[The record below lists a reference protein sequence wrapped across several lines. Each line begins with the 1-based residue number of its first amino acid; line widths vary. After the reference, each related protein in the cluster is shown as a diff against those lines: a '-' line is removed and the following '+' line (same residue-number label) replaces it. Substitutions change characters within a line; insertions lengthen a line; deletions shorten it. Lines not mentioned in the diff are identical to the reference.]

1 MSKVINIHEAK
12 SHLSRIIDEVAAGAE
27 FIIAK
32 AAKPMARLSPIAAK
46 PRRKKGAQC
55 RRCDAPQRGLNP
67 HKKWVTSVRSDCSR
81 DTGPGSLA
89 GIPYFEP
96 NYQAAGEG

>member
-46 PRRKKGAQC
+46 PRRG
-55 RRCDAPQRGLNP
+55 RCDAPQRGLNP